1 MIKVIKKKL
10 QNIFKLISY
19 GMFLLLYGEIK
30 GVSKNDVQ
38 IQETK
43 LEKDISYKIF
53 FVKNSRLYTDTIN
66 DTAFIKN
73 NLIIDGPS
81 FQLRN
86 NKNAQTEENIVFQK
100 GTPRLKKKIK
110 GRVLSLLTGGGGNY
124 NYWHWLFDVLP
135 RIFIFSSH
143 SDLNKVDY
151 FLFPNLEENFQKESI
166 KILNLP
172 FKKCL
177 SSKYYRHF
185 SANEIIATQHPYNFL
200 NEPLEDSLNIPS
212 WISSNLREK
221 FNLKEDIKKNNFPRK
236 FYIDRSDAKS
246 DHAKMR
252 TISNENDVI
261 KFLRSNKF
269 SIIKLSDFSFTDQI
283 HLFNQAE
290 CVVGLHGA
298 GFANMIFSKPDT
310 KIIELKSYTA
320 GAMFEN
326 LAKNNNLNYHCLS
339 VKPKISFNNQLG
351 EIEINIDLLKEA
363 IG

>member
-1 MIKVIKKKL
+1 M
-10 QNIFKLISY
+10 
-19 GMFLLLYGEIK
+19 
-30 GVSKNDVQ
+30 
-38 IQETK
+38 
-43 LEKDISYKIF
+43 
-53 FVKNSRLYTDTIN
+53 
-66 DTAFIKN
+66 
-73 NLIIDGPS
+73 
-81 FQLRN
+81 
-86 NKNAQTEENIVFQK
+86 
-100 GTPRLKKKIK
+100 
-110 GRVLSLLTGGGGNY
+110 
-124 NYWHWLFDVLP
+124 P
-135 RIFIFSSH
+135 RIFIYSSH
-143 SDLNKVDY
+143 SDLNKIDY
-151 FLFPNLEENFQKESI
+151 FLFPNIEENFQKESI

-185 SANEIIATQHPYNFL
+185 SANEVIATQHPYNFL

-261 KFLRSNKF
+261 
-269 SIIKLSDFSFTDQI
+269 TDQI
-283 HLFNQAE
+283 RLFNQAE

-298 GFANMIFSKPDT
+298 GFANMIFSKPGT
-310 KIIELKSYTA
+310 KIIEMKSYTA

-351 EIEINIDLLKEA
+351 EIEINIDLLEEA

>member
-1 MIKVIKKKL
+1 MY
-10 QNIFKLISY
+10 F
-19 GMFLLLYGEIK
+19 LLYGKIK
-30 GVSKNDVQ
+30 GVSKNSVE
-38 IQETK
+38 IQKTT

-53 FVKNSRLYTDTIN
+53 FIKNSRFYTDTIN
-66 DTAFIKN
+66 DTAFIKD

-81 FQLRN
+81 FQLRD
-86 NKNAQTEENIVFQK
+86 NKNAQTKENIVFQK
-100 GTPRLKKKIK
+100 GTPRLKKKINGK
-110 GRVLSLLTGGGGNY
+110 VLSLLTGGGGNS

-135 RIFIFSSH
+135 RIFIFSNH
-143 SDLNKVDY
+143 ADLNEIDY
-151 FLFPNLEENFQKESI
+151 FLFPNLDENFQKESLR
-166 KILNLP
+166 ILNLP
-172 FKKCL
+172 LKKCL
-177 SSKYYRHF
+177 SSKHYRHF
-185 SANEIIATQHPYNFL
+185 SANEVIATDHPYNFL
-200 NEPLEDSLNIPS
+200 NEPLVDSLNIPS
-212 WISSNLREK
+212 WISANLREK
-221 FNLKEDIKKNNFPRK
+221 FNYKKEDIKNNLPRK
-236 FYIDRSDAKS
+236 FYIDRSDSKS
-246 DHAKMR
+246 IHAKMR

-351 EIEINIDLLKEA
+351 EIEINIDLLEEA